1 MEKESMRKEI
11 IIDLFFDKLYRC
23 LEVENQ
29 KVTFDRYSLNEKD
42 MQFLLKKYDE
52 EKYNAYCEM
61 LLNKKED

>member
-1 MEKESMRKEI
+1 MEKENLKKEI
-11 IIDLFFDKLYRC
+11 IIELIIDKLFRC
-23 LEVENQ
+23 LEVEDGIIN
-29 KVTFDRYSLNEKD
+29 FEKYNINRED

>member
-1 MEKESMRKEI
+1 MEKEIIKKEI
-11 IIDLFFDKLYRC
+11 IVELLFDKLFRC
-23 LEVENQ
+23 LNVENK
-29 KVTFDRYSLNEKD
+29 KVVFERYDLNEED